1 MQQQRLTGRRFQK
14 SISNEQVK
22 STRRSKS
29 MSLITDK
36 VFYNA
41 LRSNTALMEQVGGR
55 IESTSIPVPDEQ
67 LDNVPVPYVIITF
80 DGLQNDGFTK
90 DNNFE
95 GDTDHVQVGI
105 EVAADTRDELGD
117 IMQAIR
123 DTVVAYFEDTE
134 GHAWD
139 DYDYVPVNY
148 TFTASPVG
156 YDSMKPCYYQTLNYN
171 CDTNP

>member
-1 MQQQRLTGRRFQK
+1 
-14 SISNEQVK
+14 
-22 STRRSKS
+22 

-55 IESTSIPVPDEQ
+55 IESTSIPVPDEEFN
-67 LDNVPVPYVIITF
+67 NVPVPYIIITF

-90 DNNFE
+90 DNDFE
-95 GDTDHVQVGI
+95 GNTDHVQVGI

-123 DTVVAYFEDTE
+123 ETVVAYFDDTE

-156 YDSMKPCYYQTLNYN
+156 YDSEKPCYYQTLNYN

>member
-1 MQQQRLTGRRFQK
+1 
-14 SISNEQVK
+14 
-22 STRRSKS
+22 

-41 LRSNTALMEQVGGR
+41 LRSNAALMAAVGGR
-55 IESTSIPVPDEQ
+55 IESTSIPVPDEEFENTP
-67 LDNVPVPYVIITF
+67 LPYVIITF

-123 DTVVAYFEDTE
+123 ETVVAYFEDTE

-156 YDSMKPCYYQTLNYN
+156 YDSEKPCYYQTLNYN

>member
-1 MQQQRLTGRRFQK
+1 
-14 SISNEQVK
+14 
-22 STRRSKS
+22 

-41 LRSNTALMEQVGGR
+41 LRSNAALMQQVGGR

-67 LDNVPVPYVIITF
+67 LDNEPVPYIIISF
-80 DGLQNDGFTK
+80 DGLQNEGFTK
-90 DNNFE
+90 DNSFE
-95 GDTDHVQVGI
+95 GMNDKVQVSI
-105 EVAADTRDELGD
+105 VVAAQTRDELGD
-117 IMQAIR
+117 IMQTIR
-123 DTVVAYFEDTE
+123 ETVIAYFEDDE

-139 DYDYVPVNY
+139 DYQYIPNNY
-148 TFTASPVG
+148 TFTASQVA

>member
-1 MQQQRLTGRRFQK
+1 
-14 SISNEQVK
+14 
-22 STRRSKS
+22 

-41 LRSNTALMEQVGGR
+41 LRSNATLMAQVDGR

-67 LDNVPVPYVIITF
+67 LGNTPVPYIIITF
-80 DGLQNDGFTK
+80 DGLQNEGHTK
-90 DNNFE
+90 DNSFE
-95 GDTDHVQVGI
+95 GETDKVQVGI
-105 EVAADTRDELGD
+105 EVAANTRDDLGE

-123 DTVVAYFEDTE
+123 ETIIEYFEDTD

-139 DYDYVPVNY
+139 DYQYIPTNY
-148 TFTASPVG
+148 TLTASAIG
-156 YDSMKPCYYQTLNYN
+156 YDGDKPCYYQTLIYN